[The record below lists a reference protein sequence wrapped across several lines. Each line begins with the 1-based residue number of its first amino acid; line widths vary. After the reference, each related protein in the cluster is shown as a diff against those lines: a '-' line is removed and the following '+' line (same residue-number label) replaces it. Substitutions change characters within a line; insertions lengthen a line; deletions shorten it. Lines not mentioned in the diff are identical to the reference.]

1 MPTSIINH
9 HLLLLLVLLLL
20 PIYSIAQTYR
30 NVTLG
35 LSITSGVDITT
46 WASQNGDFAFGF
58 RPIADNSFLLAIWY
72 AKIPDET
79 VVWFATDGTEYNG
92 DIQIPKGSKVE
103 LNIAGQLILSDLQGK
118 QIWSAGENLSGATY
132 AAMLDNGNFVLGSK
146 SSAGYLW
153 ESFNPPTD
161 TILPSQSNPDIKQFV
176 FNESGHI
183 YIVSNNGSIVNLVQW
198 GTLAP
203 ATNVYYRATLDFHGV
218 FTQYSHPKNTDAF
231 AQFWSIERYI
241 PDNIC
246 MSFNDR
252 LGSGACGY
260 NSYCQLTLEGRPICQ
275 CPPGFEFNDPDN
287 KFGDCTPNFVLQG
300 CLEEKTRKQ
309 NDSFELHALNNV
321 DWTMSDYESLESYNE
336 QDCRSSCLS
345 DCLCAVAL
353 FREGTCWKKKLP
365 LPNGRLDVSVNGN
378 ALIKI
383 RKDNAS
389 SPEQNPNPPI
399 SSPKKDRSTLI
410 LVISPLLGTSV
421 FFNLIFLARALYHSA
436 LLCLLLS
443 FMDKKLRRKKQTS
456 SVLRSNLRI
465 FTYQE
470 LEEATDGFKE
480 ELGRGAFGI
489 VYKGF
494 IDEMGSVAVKRL
506 DKVLREGEKEFKTEV
521 NVIGQ
526 THHKNLVRLLG
537 FCEEGRHRLLI
548 YEFMSNRSLADHLFG
563 TSKTEWNRRVQ
574 ISFGISRGLMY
585 MHEECSTQIIHCDIK
600 PQNILLDDNF
610 TARISDFG
618 LAKLLMTNQTQTS
631 TGIRGTRGY
640 VAPEWLNNT
649 QVSAKV
655 DVYSFGVMLLE
666 IICCRKGVLL
676 ELLVEGR
683 KAILTEWAYD
693 CFSQGKLE
701 DLVENDEEVMNDM
714 RRFERLVMIA
724 IWCVQDDPSLR
735 PSMKKVTQMLE
746 GGFEVPAPPPG
757 DANTSWRSP
766 SGDFAFGFRPTLQ
779 DNNLFF
785 LAIWFDKIP
794 DKTVV
799 WFAND
804 GDNRGDLQIRKGSR
818 VELKNYDK
826 LILNDPQRNELWSAG
841 GNVNYAAMLDNGNF
855 VLGSTS
861 SAEYLWES
869 FNHPTDTIL
878 PTQELQA
885 NSGVYS
891 RETNYSYSKGRF
903 RLRLREDGYL
913 VLNVAA
919 YPSSTESNYNAYY
932 YFSRPFNNDGQEA
945 GYAAVFNQSGYI
957 YVNIGDGTKVLLSNK
972 TILPISQVCYRA
984 TLDFDGFFT
993 QYYHPRSKNV
1003 EQVWSKCGQ
1012 FPTTYVLL

>member
-1 MPTSIINH
+1 MPTSNVTH
-9 HLLLLLVLLLL
+9 HLLLLLLLLLL
-20 PIYSIAQTYR
+20 PIHSTAQTYR
-30 NVTLG
+30 NITLG
-35 LSITSGVDITT
+35 LSLTSGVDNTT
-46 WASQNGDFAFGF
+46 WASQNRDFAFGF

-72 AKIPDET
+72 DKIPDKT
-79 VVWFATDGTEYNG
+79 VVWFATDGTESNG
-92 DIQIPKGSKVE
+92 DIQIAKRSKVE
-103 LNIAGQLILSDLQGK
+103 LTTDGRLILSDPQGK
-118 QIWSAGENLSGATY
+118 LIWSAGNSLSGATY
-132 AAMLDNGNFVLGSK
+132 AAMLNNGNFVLEST

-153 ESFNPPTD
+153 ESFDHPTN
-161 TILPSQSNPDIKQFV
+161 TILPSQFMARVKLNNKLYSRATATTYSNGRFRLRLPNDGNLVLYPVAFPSLTETPYEPYYNLTWLSGSNSNIKQFV

-183 YIVSNNGSIVNLVQW
+183 YIVSNNGTIVNLFQFDS
-198 GTLAP
+198 LIP
-203 ATNVYYRATLDFHGV
+203 ATNVYYRATLDFDGV
-218 FTQYSHPKNTDAF
+218 FTQYSHPKNTSAPG
-231 AQFWSIERYI
+231 QFWSTVRYI
-241 PDNIC
+241 PENIC
-246 MSFNDR
+246 TSFNDR

-260 NSYCQLTLEGRPICQ
+260 NSYCELTLNGRPSCQ
-275 CPPGFEFNDPDN
+275 CPPGFDFNDPDN
-287 KFGDCTPNFVLQG
+287 RFGGCRPNFSLQG
-300 CLEEKTRKQ
+300 CLEEETRKQ
-309 NDSFELHALNNV
+309 NDSFELHTLSNV
-321 DWTMSDYESLESYNE
+321 DWPISDYESLETIV
-336 QDCRSSCLS
+336 CV
-345 DCLCAVAL
+345 VAL

-410 LVISPLLGTSV
+410 LVISLLLGTSV

-436 LLCLLLS
+436 LLCLFFS
-443 FMDKKLRRKKQTS
+443 FVDKKLRRKNQTS

-470 LEEATDGFKE
+470 LEEATDGFTE

-489 VYKGF
+489 VYKGL
-494 IDEMGSVAVKRL
+494 IEEMGTVAVKRL

-563 TSKTEWNRRVQ
+563 TSKPEWNQRVQ
-574 ISFGISRGLMY
+574 VAFGISRGLMY
-585 MHEECSTQIIHCDIK
+585 LHEECSTQIIHCDIK
-600 PQNILLDDNF
+600 PQNILLDDTF

-683 KAILTEWAYD
+683 KAILTEWVYD

-714 RRFERLVMIA
+714 SRFERLVMIA

-735 PSMKKVTQMLE
+735 PSMKKVTRMLE
-746 GGFEVPAPPPG
+746 GGFEVSAPPRPHQFKG
-757 DANTSWRSP
+757 YVGNS
-766 SGDFAFGFRPTLQ
+766 SGC
-779 DNNLFF
+779 
-785 LAIWFDKIP
+785 
-794 DKTVV
+794 
-799 WFAND
+799 
-804 GDNRGDLQIRKGSR
+804 
-818 VELKNYDK
+818 
-826 LILNDPQRNELWSAG
+826 NE
-841 GNVNYAAMLDNGNF
+841 
-855 VLGSTS
+855 VL
-861 SAEYLWES
+861 
-869 FNHPTDTIL
+869 
-878 PTQELQA
+878 
-885 NSGVYS
+885 
-891 RETNYSYSKGRF
+891 
-903 RLRLREDGYL
+903 
-913 VLNVAA
+913 
-919 YPSSTESNYNAYY
+919 
-932 YFSRPFNNDGQEA
+932 
-945 GYAAVFNQSGYI
+945 
-957 YVNIGDGTKVLLSNK
+957 
-972 TILPISQVCYRA
+972 
-984 TLDFDGFFT
+984 
-993 QYYHPRSKNV
+993 
-1003 EQVWSKCGQ
+1003 
-1012 FPTTYVLL
+1012 